1 MGRENGDRGIS
12 RREFEKVLAAG
23 AAAASLPWGKARA
36 EGPEALVHVRGV
48 GKGASEAE
56 LKNSVKDA
64 ALFATDFS
72 WLSGGDSVFIKPA
85 LNSGNP
91 YPATSS
97 PDGVAAMIELL
108 KDKGAGRVIVSDMA
122 GIEHVKLTREGLK
135 KGSTR
140 KLMEQ
145 AGLAEAA
152 RSAGAELYFPEEDG
166 WDAFFEDS
174 LAQGSSWKGGVMMPS
189 ILKDMDHVVLMPRTS
204 RHILAGSTLGMKAA
218 VGYWRTDTRL
228 EYHKDASTFQEKT
241 AEANT
246 ASTLLEK
253 QRLVLTVAT
262 HVQTTFGPDKGYV
275 VKPDTG
281 LVIASDSIVAHDM
294 ASLAWLIM
302 NRQETPASNKS
313 ITKDPYTSQT
323 AVSTANRG
331 VVMMLG
337 GALDAARTDKL
348 VRNDLQA
355 VSDDRVLQRAFV
367 IFGGKPDSKVVGVNE
382 TVPPHLIKQ
391 MEGMLNE

>member
-1 MGRENGDRGIS
+1 MGRENGDKGMS

-23 AAAASLPWGKARA
+23 TAAASLPWGKARA
-36 EGPEALVHVRGV
+36 EAPEAMVHVAGV
-48 GKGASEAE
+48 KKGSPEDE
-56 LKNSVKDA
+56 LKNAVKET
-64 ALFATDFS
+64 ALSASDFS
-72 WLSGGDSVFIKPA
+72 WLSKGDSVFIKPA

-97 PDGVAAMIELL
+97 PAGVAAMVELL
-108 KDKGAGRVIVSDMA
+108 KDKGAARVVVSDMA
-122 GIEHVKLTREGLK
+122 GIEHVKLTRDGLK

-166 WDAFFEDS
+166 WDAFFEDP

-204 RHILAGSTLGMKAA
+204 RHVLAGSTLGMKAA

-262 HVQTTFGPDKGYV
+262 HVQTTFGPDKGHV
-275 VKPDTG
+275 VNPETG

-302 NRQETPASNKS
+302 NRKETPESNKS
-313 ITKDPYTSQT
+313 LTKDPYVSQT
-323 AVSTANRG
+323 AVSVTNRG
-331 VVMMLG
+331 AVMLLG
-337 GALDAARTDKL
+337 GALDAARTHKL
-348 VRNDLQA
+348 VRNDLEA
-355 VSDDRVLQRAFV
+355 VRDDRVLQRAFA
-367 IFGGKPDSKVVGVNE
+367 IFGGKPAVQLIDVNKN
-382 TVPPHLIKQ
+382 VPAEIIKQ
-391 MEGMLNE
+391 MKNTMSL